1 MDCEDRWTI
10 KNYHVGFFINNMD
23 TENAVSASGKE
34 LCMNRRT
41 NKVIMIL
48 LVLLLLS
55 GCSELKE
62 WEKIVDGDSFFNS
75 SEKPDPSSSSSGEYS
90 SFHDG
95 EKERNP
101 IPWTLPMKRLS
112 GRYWKVSGS
121 TARRL
126 RIARRHGSRFPQTA
140 NFMYGSRI
148 RRTARYW
155 KIPEF
160 TSWTGGKPKRKKP
173 PI

>member
-1 MDCEDRWTI
+1 
-10 KNYHVGFFINNMD
+10 MD

-34 LCMNRRT
+34 LFMNRRT

-95 EKERNP
+95 EKEPESDPLDFANEE
-101 IPWTLPMKRLS
+101 TLRALLEGEWVYCPPASDSPAAWITFSTDGEFHVRL
-112 GRYWKVSGS
+112 KD
-121 TARRL
+121 
-126 RIARRHGSRFPQTA
+126 P
-140 NFMYGSRI
+140 
-148 RRTARYW
+148 
-155 KIPEF
+155 
-160 TSWTGGKPKRKKP
+160 
-173 PI
+173 